1 MSLAPQP
8 SLSSQ
13 FENLKQ
19 MSAYFPL
26 HRLRQLRHADFLP
39 SLHCHSQIG
48 KVRQVSRCSRL
59 NAIVDTPTP
68 QYVFLGAY
76 TMLLYDHL
84 LTLPAEVWSISLSPG
99 LSSVLILWHPI
110 AAGPDCMEE
119 EEIVSYVAFM
129 AYQLHS

>member
-1 MSLAPQP
+1 VRP
-8 SLSSQ
+8 S
-13 FENLKQ
+13 ER
-19 MSAYFPL
+19 Y
-26 HRLRQLRHADFLP
+26 
-39 SLHCHSQIG
+39 I
-48 KVRQVSRCSRL
+48 
-59 NAIVDTPTP
+59 IVDTPTP

-84 LTLPAEVWSISLSPG
+84 LTLPDEVWSISLSPG

-110 AAGPDCMEE
+110 AAGSNCVEE